1 MPENA
6 CRRPCPSCPWRVDQT
21 AAAIPNFSL
30 ELAENLANTCPDDRG
45 MGPEFGAAQFA
56 CHQSREAEV
65 VCAGWLAVVGMCH
78 PGVRMQLLT
87 GTLSIEALS
96 PGEDWPPLHES
107 FAEVIEKL
115 RATA

>member
-1 MPENA
+1 
-6 CRRPCPSCPWRVDQT
+6 
-21 AAAIPNFSL
+21 
-30 ELAENLANTCPDDRG
+30 

-56 CHQSREAEV
+56 CHQSREGAEV

-78 PGVRMQLLT
+78 PAVRMQLLT
-87 GTLSIEALS
+87 GTVSIEALS
-96 PGEDWPPLHES
+96 PGEDWPSLHES